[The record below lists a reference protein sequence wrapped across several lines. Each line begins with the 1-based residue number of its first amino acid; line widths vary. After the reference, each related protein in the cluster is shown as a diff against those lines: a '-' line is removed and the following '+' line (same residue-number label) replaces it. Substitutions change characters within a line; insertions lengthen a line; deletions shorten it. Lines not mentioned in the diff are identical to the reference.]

1 MWSTQREP
9 LANGRFLKFL
19 IHLDSAP
26 ISYSEFL
33 RRLQNDADFRSFF
46 NSLLTEAPFS
56 AFRWETPPVTAASAH
71 RSFEFVLLDSP
82 GLGQH
87 PDPDAFVEHSKVGS
101 KESVVSFPNLGNDAF
116 LVVPCPVGPRS
127 SYGHLG
133 AFVRE
138 APKEQIHTLW
148 RMVGKLM
155 EERLGQA
162 PVWLSTAGAGVP
174 WLHVRLDQN
183 PKYYGYGPYRQR
195 PRGFFSFQS
204 FPSPPLDTLPVY

>member
-1 MWSTQREP
+1 MWSTQRES
-9 LANGRFLKFL
+9 LAEGRFLKFL
-19 IHLDSAP
+19 IDLNFSP

-33 RRLQNDADFRSFF
+33 SRLQNDADFRAYF

-56 AFRWETPPVTAASAH
+56 AFRWETPPVTAATAH
-71 RSFEFVLLDSP
+71 RLFEFVLVDSP

-87 PDPDAFVEHSKVGS
+87 ADPDALVEHFKGS

-127 SYGHLG
+127 AYGHLA
-133 AFVRE
+133 AFVRQ
-138 APKEQIHTLW
+138 APKEQSHTLW

-155 EERLGQA
+155 EERLGPA

-174 WLHVRLDQN
+174 WLHVRLDQK
-183 PKYYGYGPYRQR
+183 PKYYGYGPYRQ
-195 PRGFFSFQS
+195 
-204 FPSPPLDTLPVY
+204 PP